1 MFQESKPHFEFQNL
15 TSPKSIHVLK
25 SLLFLSLIVFSFTAS
40 VYGEENKGSETNSAP
55 GKFGIGI
62 SLFGPT
68 GLTGKYWIDDK
79 KSFEAGL
86 GFSVFGNGRFHFHGV
101 FLYNFAS
108 LSESVGFYGGI
119 GGVVEEKRYREKE
132 KVGRGRFIETE
143 GYETSFGARLPVG
156 LSWRSQDKKFELSGE
171 VYLNVFFLGRGGADL
186 GLVFAGRIYL

>member
-1 MFQESKPHFEFQNL
+1 M
-15 TSPKSIHVLK
+15 IHVLK
-25 SLLFLSLIVFSFTAS
+25 SLLFLSSIIFFCTAS
-40 VYGEENKGSETNSAP
+40 IYGEEKKGSETNSAP

-86 GFSVFGNGRFHFHGV
+86 GFSAVGNGRFHFHGV

-108 LSESVGFYGGI
+108 LSESVGLYGGI
-119 GGVVEEKRYREKE
+119 GGVVEEKQYREKE
-132 KVGRGRFIETE
+132 KVGRGRFIERE